1 MKVPVVI
8 QYRHVHLSS
17 EDRGVL
23 FGDMDLGSEQVI
35 EHRGQ
40 FVSKERVQVIGP
52 AGIFEK
58 VCVIGPE
65 RSVTQVELSASDA
78 HSIGVKAP
86 LRISGDLDRS
96 ATVTLKGPH
105 GQVEAKM
112 STIIPIR
119 HMHLPTAL
127 ANENELAQ
135 GDVVSVRLGE
145 KTIDHIIV
153 RVHPTFAPAVHVS
166 IDEAAELWLQP
177 GDTVIL

>member
-1 MKVPVVI
+1 MEVPVVI
-8 QYRHVHLSS
+8 QFRHVHLSLK
-17 EDRGVL
+17 DREIL
-23 FGDMDLGSEQVI
+23 FGDEGLSSQRAI

-40 FVSKERVQVIGP
+40 FVSKQQVQVIGP

-58 VCVIGPE
+58 VCVLGPE

-96 ATVTLKGPH
+96 ANVTLKGSH

-119 HMHLPTAL
+119 HMHLPTGL
-127 ANENELAQ
+127 ASENGLVQ
-135 GDVVSVRLGE
+135 GDVVSVHLGK
-145 KTIDHIIV
+145 KTIDHITV
-153 RVHPTFAPAVHVS
+153 RVHPTFAAALHVS